1 MFTLGLNASK
11 LTYLLS
17 FCQVYS
23 ISYSKL
29 LGSVRLEQARELFCR
44 ARAEP
49 EPRLVEKFEPRAS
62 SSLAKFGGPG
72 PKIEPEPRLEQSLV
86 YIEYSNVMLKEE
98 VLIGIIY

>member
-49 EPRLVEKFEPRAS
+49 EPSKNWKIELE
-62 SSLAKFGGPG
+62 LLNLGPG
-72 PKIEPEPRLEQSLV
+72 PKSSLKSA
-86 YIEYSNVMLKEE
+86 YALYRN
-98 VLIGIIY
+98 